1 MKLDPSNFSRARS
14 VCLVLTGIL
23 LVWVPEVRA
32 ETSLSEQVAVTTA
45 LAQNQDLLAAK
56 QLIAEAKGRFIQAG
70 LLPNPELEWSYGSD
84 RSFNNEG
91 EYSISS
97 GFRQAFP
104 VTGRLIRARDVA
116 RVDVALAEAEVKN
129 RERLLRA
136 EVLGL
141 YRALQVSD
149 LKSRYLEALHKR
161 LSDVLLVSERRFKV
175 AEVSETDLN
184 LERLELERLDF
195 QREQLKRE
203 VTIQRINLNAI
214 FAQPT
219 ESALTVSPWRTPQTS
234 AKVLSE
240 NIDSALER
248 RPDRALVSL
257 RIDRASKEHRLARA
271 ERWEDWTIGFEYSR
285 DKGVFS
291 DPIGNKTDDFL
302 GLSVS
307 VPLPLWNQN
316 EGKIAEA
323 AAAEGRA
330 RGELLAFDIKT
341 KAEIEGARRK
351 VTSLLP
357 VLERFETVSVP
368 LAEKSAHTV
377 QKGYA
382 EGLLSITDV
391 LQSQRQL
398 IELRSAQADSI
409 LEFAKA
415 LTELETALAYPETTS
430 EGETHEN

>member
-1 MKLDPSNFSRARS
+1 MKLASSKFSRAHALS
-14 VCLVLTGIL
+14 VVLAGVFFALVPGLS
-23 LVWVPEVRA
+23 A
-32 ETSLSEQVAVTTA
+32 ETLLSEQVAVTTA
-45 LAQNQDLLAAK
+45 LTQNQDLLAAK
-56 QLIAEAKGRFIQAG
+56 QLIAEAKGRFTQSG
-70 LLPNPELEWSYGSD
+70 LLPNPEIAWSYGSD
-84 RSFNNEG
+84 RTFNNEG
-91 EYSISS
+91 EYFVSS
-97 GFRQAFP
+97 GFSQEFP

-136 EVLGL
+136 QVTEL

-149 LKSRYLEALHKR
+149 LQSSYLEALHKR
-161 LSDVLLVSERRFKV
+161 LSDVLVVSERRFKV

-184 LERLELERLDF
+184 LERLELERLNF

-203 VTIQRINLNAI
+203 ATILRINLNAI

-219 ESALTVSPWRTPQTS
+219 ESALKVPPWRTPQTS
-234 AKVLSE
+234 ALVLSE
-240 NIDSALER
+240 NVDAALER
-248 RPDRALVSL
+248 RPDRALVAL
-257 RIDRASKEHRLARA
+257 RIDRSSKEQRLARA

-316 EGKIAEA
+316 EGRIAEA

-330 RGELLAFDIKT
+330 RGELLAFDIKA

-357 VLERFETVSVP
+357 VLKRFESVSVP
-368 LAEKSAHTV
+368 LAEKSVHTV

-382 EGLLSITDV
+382 EGLLSIADV

-409 LEFAKA
+409 LEFSKA
-415 LTELETALAYPETTS
+415 LTELETALAYPETIS
-430 EGETHEN
+430 KGEPHEK

>member
-1 MKLDPSNFSRARS
+1 MKSASSKCSRAHALS
-14 VCLVLTGIL
+14 VILAGMLLALVPGLS
-23 LVWVPEVRA
+23 A
-32 ETSLSEQVAVTTA
+32 ETLLSEQTAVTTA

-56 QLIAEAKGRFIQAG
+56 QLIAEAKGRFTQAG

-84 RSFNNEG
+84 RTFNNEG
-91 EYSISS
+91 EYFVTS
-97 GFRQAFP
+97 GFSQEFP

-136 EVLGL
+136 EVLEL

-149 LKSRYLEALHKR
+149 LQSSYLEALHKR
-161 LSDVLLVSERRFKV
+161 LSDVLVVSERRFKV

-203 VTIQRINLNAI
+203 ATILRINLNAI

-219 ESALTVSPWRTPQTS
+219 ESALRVSPWRTPQTS
-234 AKVLSE
+234 SLVLAG
-240 NIDSALER
+240 NVDAAIER
-248 RPDRALVSL
+248 RPDRALVAL
-257 RIDRASKEHRLARA
+257 RIDRASKEQRLARA

-302 GLSVS
+302 GVSLS

-316 EGKIAEA
+316 EGRIAEA

-330 RGELLAFDIKT
+330 RGELLAFDNKA

-357 VLERFETVSVP
+357 VLERFESVSVP
-368 LAEKSAHTV
+368 LAEKSVHTV
-377 QKGYA
+377 QKGYV

-409 LEFAKA
+409 LEFARA
-415 LTELETALAYPETTS
+415 LTELETALAYPETIS
-430 EGETHEN
+430 KGEPHEK